1 MSTAYGPQDQEGAAA
16 EPGYGAGQLGYGA
29 VPPPPPPPMWTDY
42 PAPGPGRHGGHGRPG
57 RRTSM
62 LAAGVAA
69 VALAAGGAAWA
80 TSGSGATEL
89 STTAIVKQTDPGV
102 VDITSTIGYQQ
113 ATAEGTG
120 MVLSSNGIVLT
131 NNHVVAGATSV
142 KVRDIGNGR
151 TYTAQVLGYSDTRDV
166 AVLKL
171 AGATGLPTVTV
182 GNSGSVAIGQKV
194 VALGNAGGR
203 GGTPSVVTGKV
214 TGTGAAIAAVDQGD
228 GTVEHL
234 TDMIRTNANI
244 EPGDSGGPLLNSAGQ
259 VIGMD
264 TAASTSNSGGYG
276 TTAQQTTAA
285 FSIPI
290 NRALS
295 IAHQIEAGQSSSTVH
310 IGATGFLGVQVTSG
324 GGAFGQGGT
333 GVAVAGVVPGMP
345 AANAGLS
352 GGDTIIAVGGHQVTS
367 DSDLQKIIQLYHPG
381 NKVSIEWADQYGQTH
396 TSTVRLAAGPT
407 G

>member
-1 MSTAYGPQDQEGAAA
+1 
-16 EPGYGAGQLGYGA
+16 
-29 VPPPPPPPMWTDY
+29 
-42 PAPGPGRHGGHGRPG
+42 
-57 RRTSM
+57 M